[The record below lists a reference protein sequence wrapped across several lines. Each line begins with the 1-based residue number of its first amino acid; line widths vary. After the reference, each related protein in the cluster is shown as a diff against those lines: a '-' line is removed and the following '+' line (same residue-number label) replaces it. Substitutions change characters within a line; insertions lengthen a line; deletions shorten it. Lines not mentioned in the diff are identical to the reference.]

1 MLKCDS
7 KELAYAM
14 ELNAY
19 IGRAGTGKSHNIIEE
34 IKNKMKQDPLG
45 DPIVLIAPTQNTFQ
59 LEQAFVN
66 DASLYGSLRTEVL
79 HFERL
84 SHRVFQE
91 VGGLTEQQLSKAG
104 TEMMI
109 YDIIQA
115 YQSELKLYQSQVKY
129 YGFSEKLYEQIQDFK
144 KYAVSPQD
152 LESYVAA
159 NDLQTRTKHKLEDI
173 ALIYKH
179 LEDRIT
185 GEYVSTEDSLQ
196 RFISLMHQSEWLKR
210 AEIYIDGFHNFSTI
224 EYQMI
229 RALVQNTKKVTVAL
243 TTDGDK
249 DVFSLFRKAS
259 ESLTHI
265 EDIAD
270 DLNIRLNKKRFN
282 DLQRFSN
289 KELMH
294 LEQNFNALQFESIA
308 SEGHISIIESS
319 VMREEINEVARRI
332 LKENRELG
340 RRFQDIAILY
350 RDETYAYLMES
361 ILPQYDIPYNIDIK
375 ASMTHHPI
383 MEMLRSLIEV
393 LQTNWNFDPLM
404 RLFKTNVLTKK
415 YKDSQYLIDI
425 LENFVLERGVYGK
438 RWIDDQYFQV
448 EQFRKMGLKRQPL
461 TDEER
466 HTFERVIQLKTDVI
480 DKIMRFEN
488 QMADASTAVEFAT
501 AFYEAIE
508 TFDLPSQLMTERD
521 TLDTEG
527 EHRKAE
533 EIDQLWHGFIQTL
546 DDLVSVF
553 GTQTMTQNRFLE
565 LLDIGLDQ
573 LEFVMIPQTLDQVSI
588 GTMDLA
594 KVDNKQHIYLVG
606 VNDGVL
612 PQTVS
617 SSGLITDE
625 EKKYFQ
631 EQSAIEL
638 SPTADILQMDEA
650 FVCYIAMTRGCSD
663 VTFSYSLMGTKGDEK
678 EPSPFLN
685 QIQQLFTNLDIQ
697 NIHHQHQANPLTL
710 MEHPHQTKIALFES
724 LKAWLDDEIV
734 ADTWLDTYQV
744 MRDDAQLNEGLTYLL
759 SALTYDNETVQLS
772 ESLSKDLY
780 GTTINASVS
789 RFEGYQSCPFKHF
802 ASHGLRLNERTKY
815 KLENFDLGDI
825 FHQVLKFISEKVNG
839 DFKNLN
845 VNQIHKLTSEAL
857 SEILPEIQFN
867 LLNSTAYYRYLSQ
880 RIGSIV
886 ETTLTA
892 LKYQGSYS
900 KFIPQRFEAGFRR
913 KPRDNEELYAQPLQT
928 KQGIPIN
935 IRGQI
940 DRIDTYNHGEE
951 SFVNIIDYK
960 SSKYSGTLDLT
971 KVYYGMQMQMMT
983 YMDIVLQNKS
993 RLGLTNM
1000 TKPGGLL
1007 YFHVHE
1013 PRIKLAWNELN
1024 ETKRDT
1030 EFIQSFK
1037 LSGLL
1042 NSDDAVLEAFDTR
1055 LEPNYNS
1062 DIVPLGLKKDG
1073 GIKRNSKVADEK
1085 TIYKLIQH
1093 NKRNFIE
1100 TASNIMDGHTEVAP
1114 MKYNQ
1119 TLPCDFC
1126 NYKPVCHVDG
1136 MIDSKR
1142 YRTVDEAINPLEA
1155 VQDLELESEE
1165 EE

>member
-1 MLKCDS
+1 
-7 KELAYAM
+7 M

-19 IGRAGTGKSHNIIEE
+19 IGRAGTGKSHAMIEE

-66 DASLYGSLRTEVL
+66 DSELNGSLRTEVL

-84 SHRVFQE
+84 SYRVFQE
-91 VGGLTEQQLSKAG
+91 VGGLMEQQLSKAG

-109 YDIIQA
+109 YDIIQQH
-115 YQSELKLYQSQVKY
+115 QSDLKLYRSQVKY

-144 KYAVSPQD
+144 KYAVSPEQ
-152 LESYVAA
+152 LTSYIET
-159 NDLQTRTKHKLEDI
+159 NTLQTRTKHKLQDI

-179 LEDRIT
+179 LEDRIN

-196 RFISLMHQSEWLKR
+196 RFITVMDKSEWLKR
-210 AEIYIDGFHNFSTI
+210 TEIYIDGFHNFSTL
-224 EYQMI
+224 EYQI
-229 RALVQNTKKVTVAL
+229 IQSLVKYAKKVTILL

-249 DVFSLFRKAS
+249 DTFSLFRKPS

-265 EDIAD
+265 EDIAQQ
-270 DLNIRLNKKRFN
+270 LNLQLNVKRFN
-282 DLQRFSN
+282 QAYRFKNNDLSQ
-289 KELMH
+289 
-294 LEQNFNALQFESIA
+294 LEQSFNALQFEPIA
-308 SEGHISIIESS
+308 TQGNIEILESS
-319 VMREEINEVARRI
+319 IMREEINEIARRI
-332 LKENRELG
+332 LRETREQG
-340 RRFQDIAILY
+340 RRYQDIAILY
-350 RDETYAYLMES
+350 RDESYAYLMES
-361 ILPQYDIPYNIDIK
+361 ILPQYGIPYNIDVK
-375 ASMTHHPI
+375 ESMTHHPI

-393 LQTNWNFDPLM
+393 IQTNWKFDPLM

-415 YKDSQYLIDI
+415 FKDSHLLIDI
-425 LENFVLERGVYGK
+425 LENFVLERGIYGK
-438 RWIDDQYFQV
+438 RWIDEKYFHV

-461 TDEER
+461 TDDER
-466 HTFERVIQLKTDVI
+466 ETFERVIQLKADVI
-480 DKIMRFEN
+480 DKVMHFETKMSEAN
-488 QMADASTAVEFAT
+488 TAVGFAT
-501 AFYEAIE
+501 AFYEALE
-508 TFDLPSQLMTERD
+508 AFDLPSLLMTERD
-521 TLDTEG
+521 TLDVEG
-527 EHRKAE
+527 EHKKAE
-533 EIDQLWHGFIQTL
+533 EIDQIWNGLIQTL
-546 DDLVSVF
+546 DDLVTVF
-553 GTQTMTQNRFLE
+553 GDKSMSQTRFLE
-565 LLDIGLDQ
+565 LFDIGLDQ

-594 KVDNKQHIYLVG
+594 KVDNKAHVYIVG
-606 VNDGVL
+606 ANDGVI

-617 SSGLITDE
+617 SSSLITDD

-631 EQSAIEL
+631 EQASIEL

-650 FVCYIAMTRGCSD
+650 FVCYIAMTRSRVA
-663 VTFSYSLMGTKGDEK
+663 VTFSYSLMGTNGDEK

-685 QIQQLFTNLDIQ
+685 QIQQLFTNLEVQ

-710 MEHPHQTKIALFES
+710 MEHPHQTKIVLFES

-744 MRDDAQLNEGLTYLL
+744 MRDDDRLNKGLNYLL
-759 SALTYDNETVQLS
+759 SALTYDNKTVQLS

-780 GTTINASVS
+780 GSTINASVS
-789 RFEGYQSCPFKHF
+789 RFEGYQACPFKHF

-815 KLENFDLGDI
+815 KLEHFDLGDI

-845 VNQIHKLTSEAL
+845 TKQIHKLTVEAL
-857 SEILPEIQFN
+857 SEILPEVQFN

-880 RIGSIV
+880 RIGAIV

-892 LKYQGSYS
+892 LKYQGNYT
-900 KFIPQRFEAGFRR
+900 KFTPQRFEAGFRR
-913 KPRDNEELYAQPLQT
+913 KPRDHDELFAEALQT
-928 KQGIPIN
+928 TQGIPIN

-940 DRIDTYNHGEE
+940 DRIDTYNEGQQ

-993 RLGLTNM
+993 RLGLTEM

-1013 PRIKLAWNELN
+1013 PRIKLAWNQLSE
-1024 ETKRDT
+1024 EKRD
-1030 EFIQSFK
+1030 EAFINSFK

-1042 NSDDAVLEAFDTR
+1042 NSDESVLDAFDTR
-1055 LEPNYNS
+1055 IEPSYTS

-1073 GIKRNSKVADEK
+1073 GIKSNSKVADEQ
-1085 TIYKLIQH
+1085 TIYKLIKH
-1093 NKRNFIE
+1093 NKQNFIE
-1100 TASNIMDGHTEVAP
+1100 TASDIMDGHTEVAP
-1114 MKYNQ
+1114 LKYNQ

-1126 NYKPVCHVDG
+1126 NYKSVCHVDG

-1142 YRTVDEAINPLEA
+1142 YRTVDESIDPLEE
-1155 VQDLELESEE
+1155 VQKVALEEDDQI
-1165 EE
+1165 

>member
-249 DVFSLFRKAS
+249 DVFSLFRKPS

-546 DDLVSVF
+546 DDLVTVF